1 MNDLVLKNCTIV
13 GLNGDKEK
21 QSIFINEQGKIEKI
35 VEGKIIDGEFRN
47 FIDCTDKFIMP
58 GLINAHAHLFS
69 SGRPLSGNLSDS
81 ALNMAYALLESRLG
95 RSLLRKVMTKNS
107 MIALQSGVTT
117 IRSVGEF
124 FYEDVWL
131 RDQYISKKK
140 VGPNL
145 MVSGFFLSVTDGHG
159 APYLSLESDSPW
171 EGRKSVR
178 KNIKK
183 GVDWIKICITG
194 GVTDAQRVGEAGAL
208 QFTLEEVSA
217 ICDEAHKN
225 GVMVAAHVES
235 TEGVRIGLKAGVD
248 TIEHGAPM
256 DEEIINLY
264 KDNQKSLRGYSAL
277 IPTFQAAAPF
287 ALLDRNETGVT
298 NTVYKNGKMV
308 YNGMLT
314 SFRQAI
320 EHEIMVGVG
329 NDASMSFVTHYDFW
343 RELDHQI
350 RYGGLDPRVAL
361 HNVTQ
366 INAEILG
373 IEKEY
378 GSVDVG
384 KYADLLVLNE
394 NPASNIRSLKNIE
407 MVIKDG
413 KPIKKKRVNKNKTI
427 DSLLDKF

>member
-1 MNDLVLKNCTIV
+1 
-13 GLNGDKEK
+13 
-21 QSIFINEQGKIEKI
+21 
-35 VEGKIIDGEFRN
+35 
-47 FIDCTDKFIMP
+47 
-58 GLINAHAHLFS
+58 
-69 SGRPLSGNLSDS
+69 
-81 ALNMAYALLESRLG
+81 
-95 RSLLRKVMTKNS
+95 

-131 RDQYISKKK
+131 RDQYNLKKK

-145 MVSGFFLSVTDGHG
+145 FVSGFFLSVTDGHG

-194 GVTDAQRVGEAGAL
+194 GVTDARRVGEAGAL

-256 DEEIINLY
+256 DKEIIDLY

-287 ALLDRNETGVT
+287 ALLDKNETAVT
-298 NTVYKNGKMV
+298 STVYENGKMV

-314 SFRQAI
+314 SFKQAI
-320 EHEIMVGVG
+320 EHGIMVGVG

-350 RYGGLDPRVAL
+350 RYGGLDPREAL
-361 HNVTQ
+361 CNVTQ
-366 INAEILG
+366 VNAKILG
-373 IEKEY
+373 IDDRY
-378 GSVDVG
+378 GSVAVG
-384 KYADLLVLNE
+384 KHADLLVLNE
-394 NPASNIRSLKNIE
+394 NPASNIRALQKIE

-413 KPIKKKRVNKNKTI
+413 KPIEKKRVKKIKTI
-427 DSLLDKF
+427 DNLLDKY